1 MAYKTTQH
9 QREKK
14 RGKKENEEQN
24 MQWSLYFR
32 KDFLFWAVHDEL
44 LVGNCSISQLLPTSL
59 SPSDE
64 GGFVPACIA
73 TFTEWGAHHLP
84 FIALLP
90 SCSQFIHCLANH
102 NTLVTAS
109 LPLLFLILQE
119 THMTLKK
126 SFYLSKKKFF
136 NQTLLFQ
143 PVTCVLPICN
153 SLVISKPRNY

>member
-1 MAYKTTQH
+1 
-9 QREKK
+9 
-14 RGKKENEEQN
+14 

-32 KDFLFWAVHDEL
+32 KDFLFWAVHDEV

-73 TFTEWGAHHLP
+73 TSTEWGAHHLP

-90 SCSQFIHCLANH
+90 SCSQFIHCLANR

-109 LPLLFLILQE
+109 LPLLFLNLEE

-126 SFYLSKKKFF
+126 NFYLSKK
-136 NQTLLFQ
+136 
-143 PVTCVLPICN
+143 N
-153 SLVISKPRNY
+153 SLTRLFYFSLWCVYSQYAIHCWLANPEIISKPRKVSWHKVM